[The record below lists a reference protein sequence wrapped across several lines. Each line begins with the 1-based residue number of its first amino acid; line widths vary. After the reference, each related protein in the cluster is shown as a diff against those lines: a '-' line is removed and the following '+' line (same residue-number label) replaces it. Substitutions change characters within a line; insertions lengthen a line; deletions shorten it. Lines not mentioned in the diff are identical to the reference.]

1 MLLHVMLSIQLTI
14 NFLYSTFYYERH
26 HNSDRR
32 YSHKSKNFAYWL
44 WRMQQNTYKCS
55 SKKIS
60 SFFYN
65 LYTLSDLTFQLP
77 SSTPSSSYMYMVSK
91 IHIINM
97 ETQYCPV
104 CCHKMTRWF
113 LALCLPIIY
122 PVQQEELD
130 MGHGIQSCQNRTQIY
145 I

>member
-1 MLLHVMLSIQLTI
+1 MLSIQLTI

-32 YSHKSKNFAYWL
+32 YFHKSKN
-44 WRMQQNTYKCS
+44 WRTLHIDYEACNKIHTSVLLKKS
-55 SKKIS
+55 ST
-60 SFFYN
+60 FYN

-77 SSTPSSSYMYMVSK
+77 SSTPNSSYIYMVSE

-97 ETQYCPV
+97 ETQYCHV
-104 CCHKMTRWF
+104 CCNKMTRWF

-130 MGHGIQSCQNRTQIY
+130 MGHGIQSCQKRTQIF